1 MKRAF
6 NFGASLPQE
15 TMPTFLF
22 AVDFHYKFSHTGYN
36 NPPETRRTVSY
47 LLDTS
52 QSLVTSSAQSYGCF
66 YSDVDFL
73 YPEGNNNDKSTV
85 MWHKIVMSLTV
96 LAPKFS
102 FLTNLNL

>member
-1 MKRAF
+1 MTRV
-6 NFGASLPQE
+6 NLGASLWQE
-15 TMPTFLF
+15 TILTFLSV
-22 AVDFHYKFSHTGYN
+22 VDFHYKFSHTGYN

-52 QSLVTSSAQSYGCF
+52 PSLVTSSAQSYGCF

-85 MWHKIVMSLTV
+85 KWHKIAINLTV
-96 LAPKFS
+96 LAPKYS
-102 FLTNLNL
+102 L